1 MTDARTGFLQA
12 VHIERIHGKSFIKR
26 IVHTD
31 ENNDTP
37 QILLSGSNIARSNDL
52 YKRKDYPAS
61 VNYLRKEL
69 ENILDRNLPNKVI
82 KNKDGEDK
90 TTLDSIITSGIEYLE
105 LLGEDP
111 IKLKKCQQYLQI
123 LLNPLSHNEDDI
135 NAYEVDIKKIKVIIE
150 ELRVFLEDLKKRTKE
165 IFPRFKKINLKI
177 TELDGVTRQEY
188 LLELQQDL
196 YCITQAGGS
205 KKLSKCKVYSVE
217 SRTYKNGA
225 LEEKTCKDKKETNP
239 YKNERWKKES
249 LEILYNEICDYKS
262 LSKQNYIDFYEK
274 LDGTKLTILI

>member
-1 MTDARTGFLQA
+1 M
-12 VHIERIHGKSFIKR
+12 
-26 IVHTD
+26 
-31 ENNDTP
+31 
-37 QILLSGSNIARSNDL
+37 
-52 YKRKDYPAS
+52 
-61 VNYLRKEL
+61 
-69 ENILDRNLPNKVI
+69 
-82 KNKDGEDK
+82 
-90 TTLDSIITSGIEYLE
+90 
-105 LLGEDP
+105 
-111 IKLKKCQQYLQI
+111 
-123 LLNPLSHNEDDI
+123 
-135 NAYEVDIKKIKVIIE
+135 
-150 ELRVFLEDLKKRTKE
+150 
-165 IFPRFKKINLKI
+165 
-177 TELDGVTRQEY
+177 DGVTRQEY

-196 YCITQAGGS
+196 YCITQADGS